1 MKMMDGGL
9 KDDGGGE
16 AGISQLWFS
25 SIWETRRARGGAEE
39 ANCEYVPGDDG
50 DEDEAG
56 DDCSDHDDDKNLRFK
71 PMMRT
76 STTLIRNAGV
86 QNGVCF
92 FWGLGHLFPLSTLF
106 QLSQIGWSLFIFK
119 NTWFCR
125 KHEKG
130 RWY

>member
-50 DEDEAG
+50 DDDEAG
-56 DDCSDHDDDKNLRFK
+56 DDCSDHDDKNLRFK

-92 FWGLGHLFPLSTLF
+92 FWGLGAPFT
-106 QLSQIGWSLFIFK
+106 IFDVVSIK
-119 NTWFCR
+119 SD
-125 KHEKG
+125 
-130 RWY
+130 